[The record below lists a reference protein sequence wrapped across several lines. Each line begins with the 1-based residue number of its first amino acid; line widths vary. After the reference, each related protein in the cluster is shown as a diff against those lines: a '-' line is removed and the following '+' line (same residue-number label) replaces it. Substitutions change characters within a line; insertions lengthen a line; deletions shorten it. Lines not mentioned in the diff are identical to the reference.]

1 MSSVRMYVYI
11 ETFCEFVCEKREKFI
26 EP

>member
-11 ETFCEFVCEKREKFI
+11 ETFCEFVCEKRENM
-26 EP
+26 